1 MLFLSFV
8 TMLFSIDKYFYKTH
22 KSDTIVK
29 KEKKKKEKKHKCCK
43 RKHHPV
49 FLQRKTCIVH
59 Q

>member
-29 KEKKKKEKKHKCCK
+29 KKEEETQ
-43 RKHHPV
+43 V
-49 FLQRKTCIVH
+49 L
-59 Q
+59 